1 MSVGI
6 GCLAIE
12 EVVQDVVELYY
23 SCSIYL
29 LVSAGPVV
37 MGGDIN
43 EQDLLIHA
51 SVEQGAP
58 PWLPSYLFALCCAS
72 VMLMG
77 CSGQQELRL
86 SQQRRRRQ
94 VVGT

>member
-23 SCSIYL
+23 SCSVYV
-29 LVSAGPVV
+29 LVSTGPVV
-37 MGGDIN
+37 IGGDIN

-51 SVEQGAP
+51 SAFRGIQGAP

-77 CSGQQELRL
+77 CSGQQ
-86 SQQRRRRQ
+86 
-94 VVGT
+94 